1 MPIFN
6 PSKEHAV
13 YDAVE
18 QAVHLLAPNMITNKC
33 LRQHQAQW
41 LALWPQGQTILGSNA
56 GMTLLSGLCMFYKG
70 APVIQ
75 KG

>member
-18 QAVHLLAPNMITNKC
+18 QAVHLLAPNAIHDNEQMS
-33 LRQHQAQW
+33 QAAQW
-41 LALWPQGQTILGSNA
+41 LALRPQGRTILGSNA
-56 GMTLLSGLCMFYKG
+56 GMTLLSGPCMFYKG